1 MLNPF
6 RKSYNAEEL
15 DIFRFLQKATLF
27 SELTQDELYNF
38 LPYLYLRQYKENE
51 VVFFRNDPSQALYI
65 IQKGQISLSI
75 TLSDKT
81 EYLTSVSTHQTLGD
95 NSLIPNAKRIYNA
108 IVTSEVAEMY
118 VLPQANLLAVFERDA
133 RIKAKM
139 YAALSTSYNQ
149 YMVNLFKAYQSS
161 FGFFDL
167 STAYK

>member
-6 RKSYNAEEL
+6 RKSYSAEEL
-15 DIFRFLQKATLF
+15 DIFRFLQKSKLF
-27 SELTQDELYNF
+27 AELTQDELYHF

-51 VVFFRNDPSQALYI
+51 VVFFRNDPSQALYV
-65 IQKGQISLSI
+65 IQKGHVSLNI

-81 EYLTSVSTHQTLGD
+81 EFLTSVGAGQTLGD
-95 NSLIPNAKRIYNA
+95 NALVPSSKRLYNA
-108 IVTSEVAEMY
+108 IVTSEAAEIY
-118 VLPQANLLAVFERDA
+118 VLPQANLLSVFERDA

-139 YAALSTSYNQ
+139 YAALSASYNQ

-167 STAYK
+167 SSAYK